1 MEGII
6 GICTGILILFYIGVA
21 VYVIWKRRT
30 VAGTAAAAVG
40 FLGGGLL
47 AVPVLEAVATFVC
60 WTVVILVVLGILG
73 AMFGG

>member
-47 AVPVLEAVATFVC
+47 AVPVLER
-60 WTVVILVVLGILG
+60 
-73 AMFGG
+73 